1 LLQAEN
7 WSLKTRQYTLKVR
20 EINDRLMMAERAF
33 TNREGLAGRPWYKHM
48 VSRALEIAFRRT
60 LLNSEADRVTKHFTS
75 FVLLQIYAS
84 SDQDDWG
91 TKAFPGI
98 VSVMDKAKKSNTTET
113 WRSLQ
118 HEIYRVARAVS
129 KASAVLDGKP

>member
-48 VSRALEIAFRRT
+48 
-60 LLNSEADRVTKHFTS
+60 
-75 FVLLQIYAS
+75 IYAS

-98 VSVMDKAKKSNTTET
+98 VSAMDKAKKSNTTES

-129 KASAVLDGKP
+129 KASAVLDGGLT